1 MQSTGNLPIL
11 SNQPF
16 LVTIN
21 YLKMIIYILMIY
33 FNKLKKNP
41 FQKTSHSSFQIGSS
55 FWCGK
60 LSRYR
65 HGTM

>member
-41 FQKTSHSSFQIGSS
+41 FQNT
-55 FWCGK
+55 
-60 LSRYR
+60 YR
-65 HGTM
+65 GLARFTRL